1 MGLEKPL
8 WHSVVYYNEDL
19 MKEFDLKAWVCV
31 PREFDVFKITRS
43 TIEALTYG
51 NFNLKDLTLLQL
63 DLKEKLIGKKFLL
76 VMDNVFGLMIMM
88 LGITLKRLFNMGL
101 RELRF

>member
-1 MGLEKPL
+1 M
-8 WHSVVYYNEDL
+8 
-19 MKEFDLKAWVCV
+19 
-31 PREFDVFKITRS
+31 
-43 TIEALTYG
+43 EALTYG

>member
-31 PREFDVFKITRS
+31 PQEFDVFKITRS
-43 TIEALTYG
+43 TIEAPPS
-51 NFNLKDLTLLQL
+51 
-63 DLKEKLIGKKFLL
+63 IG
-76 VMDNVFGLMIMM
+76 
-88 LGITLKRLFNMGL
+88 TP
-101 RELRF
+101 

>member
-1 MGLEKPL
+1 MRQIKRKSG
-8 WHSVVYYNEDL
+8 WD
-19 MKEFDLKAWVCV
+19 
-31 PREFDVFKITRS
+31 
-43 TIEALTYG
+43 ALTYG